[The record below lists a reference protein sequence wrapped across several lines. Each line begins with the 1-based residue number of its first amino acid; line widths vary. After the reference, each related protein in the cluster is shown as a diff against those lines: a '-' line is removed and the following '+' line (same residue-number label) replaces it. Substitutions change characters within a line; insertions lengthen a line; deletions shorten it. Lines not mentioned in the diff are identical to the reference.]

1 MRDVIE
7 TETLTLRPLTQADA
21 GAVARIL
28 GDARVAKG
36 LRIVP
41 HPLPEGAAEAWIARL
56 GGGVAPE
63 RAFAI
68 RGKGDAALRGV
79 VTAKFFAD
87 SDGAR
92 IGFWL
97 DPAWWGKGAMTEAAA
112 GVTEALFADGAPW
125 MAAEVHADNPAARR
139 VLEKLGFVFDTQA
152 DPAEARLSADH
163 WRARRLDRTRAKA

>member
-1 MRDVIE
+1 MRESIE

-21 GAVARIL
+21 GEVARIL
-28 GDARVAKG
+28 GDARVARS
-36 LRIVP
+36 LRVVP
-41 HPLPEGAAEAWIARL
+41 HPLPEGVAEAWIARL

-68 RGKGDAALRGV
+68 RGKGETALRGV

-97 DPAWWGKGAMTEAAA
+97 DPAWQGKGVMSEAAA
-112 GVTEALFADGAPW
+112 GVTAALFAGGAPW
-125 MAAEVHADNPAARR
+125 LAAEVHADNPAARR
-139 VLEKLGFVFDTQA
+139 VLEKLGFAFDDA
-152 DPAEARLSADH
+152 GDPAQGRLDADH
-163 WRARRLDRTRAKA
+163 WRAGRLARTRAKA